1 MHTLSTIAGIFTV
14 VLVLLDAFETIVLPR
29 RIRKEFRLSRVFYRR
44 TWLPWRRIAGYIDS
58 PSRRENFL
66 GYFGPLSLIFLLAV
80 WATGLIFGFTLLQY
94 GAGDHVQLNGQ
105 PVTFYALIY
114 HSGETFFTLGYG
126 DIVPTSSVARFLAVL
141 EAGMGFG
148 FLGTVIGY
156 IPTIYSSF
164 SRREIEISMLDE
176 RAGSPSTASELLSRM
191 GKSTQQDVLDGVFRD
206 WERWAAEVLESHLS
220 YPALSFFRSQHNNQ
234 SWLGALTTVLDASS
248 LVIAGVDGLR
258 NDQAKLTYAIA
269 RHAMVDL
276 SQVVN
281 ARYDPTFPDRLPDA
295 QMAQLRQTLKDR
307 GVNLGEGAQFEQKL
321 SYLRSLYEPYAQSIA
336 RNLFIVLPPWIHD
349 EKKKDNWQAGPWDR
363 IIQARGLA
371 VLGQKVNP
379 VQEIEDHF

>member
-1 MHTLSTIAGIFTV
+1 MHIPSVILGIAIV

-44 TWLPWRRIAGYIDS
+44 TWEPWRTIAGKIKA
-58 PSRRENFL
+58 PGRRENFL

-80 WATGLIFGFTLLQY
+80 WACGLILGFTLLQY
-94 GAGDHVQLNGQ
+94 GAGDHLQLNGRQ
-105 PVTFYALIY
+105 VTFYALIY

-126 DIVPTSSVARFLAVL
+126 DIVPTSSLARFLSVL

-156 IPTIYSSF
+156 LPTIYSSF

-176 RAGSPSTASELLSRM
+176 RAGSPSTASELLARV
-191 GKSTQQDVLDGVFRD
+191 GKSAQQDELDHIFRD

-234 SWLGALTTVLDASS
+234 SWLGALTTVLDASA
-248 LVIAGVDGLR
+248 LVIAGVDRLGS
-258 NDQAKLTYAIA
+258 DQARLTFAIA

-276 SQVVN
+276 SQVVTTH
-281 ARYDPTFPDRLPDA
+281 YDPSLPDRLPEA
-295 QMAQLRQTLKDR
+295 QMTLLRKTLLER
-307 GVNLGEGAQFEQKL
+307 GVALQEGAAFDQKL
-321 SYLRSLYEPYAQSIA
+321 AYLRSLYEPY
-336 RNLFIVLPPWIHD
+336 
-349 EKKKDNWQAGPWDR
+349 
-363 IIQARGLA
+363 
-371 VLGQKVNP
+371 
-379 VQEIEDHF
+379 

>member
-1 MHTLSTIAGIFTV
+1 MHIPSAILGIAIV

-44 TWLPWRRIAGYIDS
+44 TWLPWRTIAGKIKA
-58 PSRRENFL
+58 PGRRENFL

-80 WATGLIFGFTLLQY
+80 WAGGLIFGFTLVQF
-94 GAGDHVQLNGQ
+94 GAGDHVQLNGRA
-105 PVTFYALIY
+105 VTFYALIY

-126 DIVPTSSVARFLAVL
+126 DIVPTSSLARFLSVL

-176 RAGSPSTASELLSRM
+176 RAGSPSTASELLARV
-191 GKSTQQDVLDGVFRD
+191 GKPGQQDVLDDIFRD
-206 WERWAAEVLESHLS
+206 WESWAAQVLESHLS

-234 SWLGALTTVLDASS
+234 SWLGALTTLLDASA
-248 LVIAGVDGLR
+248 LVIAGVDDLR
-258 NDQAKLTYAIA
+258 SDQAKLTFAIA
-269 RHAMVDL
+269 RHAVVDL

-281 ARYDPTFPDRLPDA
+281 AGYDPNFPDRLPEA
-295 QMAQLRQTLKDR
+295 QMTQLRQTLKER
-307 GVNLGEGAQFEQKL
+307 GVVLREGPAFEQKL
-321 SYLRSLYEPYAQSIA
+321 ALLRSMYEPYAQAIA
-336 RNLFIVLPPWIHD
+336 RNLLITLPPWIHN
-349 EKKKDNWQAGPWDR
+349 EKRKDNWQAGPWDR
-363 IIQARGLA
+363 MIQARGLA

-379 VQEIEDHF
+379 IAESDDHF